1 MKTFRTE
8 FQRHAEGPVSS
19 ETKGSAQHLTPT
31 PAPPTP
37 VVTSDTSDTT
47 EIYDLLIAS
56 CLDQDQT
63 TGHEYLRSR
72 GIDPDWAWEKFCV
85 VWIDQPKK
93 TEKFLKDHGVEK
105 ADLQRSGLINSKG
118 NFLYWQP
125 VLIFPFFDEDRIP
138 VYLEGHIR
146 KQDRKTKQKTI
157 ALAGKIPRPLWG
169 LDQIAGFNNAH
180 LTEGI
185 IDALSLMIILEVS
198 NVAAITGASAFK
210 AEHGKQLSGIDDLVV
225 LADTDAAGMKLKTD
239 IARHTDG
246 ITFRWLE
253 YPEGCNDA
261 NDWLLK
267 EIHG

>member
-1 MKTFRTE
+1 M
-8 FQRHAEGPVSS
+8 
-19 ETKGSAQHLTPT
+19 
-31 PAPPTP
+31 
-37 VVTSDTSDTT
+37 
-47 EIYDLLIAS
+47 
-56 CLDQDQT
+56 
-63 TGHEYLRSR
+63 
-72 GIDPDWAWEKFCV
+72 
-85 VWIDQPKK
+85 
-93 TEKFLKDHGVEK
+93 
-105 ADLQRSGLINSKG
+105 
-118 NFLYWQP
+118 
-125 VLIFPFFDEDRIP
+125 IFPFFDEDRIP

-169 LDQIAGFNNAH
+169 LDQIAGFTNAH

-210 AEHGKQLSGIDDLVV
+210 AEHGKQLSDIDDLVV
-225 LADTDAAGMKLKTD
+225 LADSDAAGMKLKTD

-246 ITFRWLE
+246 ISFRWLE

-267 EIHG
+267 EKHGSKEG